1 MEDLSD
7 VQSIVTNGKIFQFRR
22 VIIYVIISI
31 LYALVSF
38 QRTCPSVVSAE
49 MAKDYGID
57 KSKLSIFSS
66 IFFYPYGL
74 VQPFA
79 GLLSDIM
86 EPSYVIG
93 IMQIISGVGAII
105 CGFSKNLGTGCV
117 GRFLVGLGCGPTY
130 VAVCRIILAWFPLK
144 YYSIMIGITIAIG
157 GCGSIVSQGPLATL
171 GELIGWRNCFYGIGG
186 LGIVFSIL
194 CLIFV
199 RGDPT
204 KLNFE
209 PVNKDLA
216 SNAKEESTL
225 KEKLQIL
232 GENFL
237 HVVKYPWFWVVVVY
251 AVFANGPF
259 FDISGMWVS
268 PYLQDVLGYSKTK
281 AGNTSIAISIGLVIG
296 SLLIPPLSTFLKT
309 RKWPCFV
316 SSTISFVVSIVLYLV
331 SKDKING
338 VMIYFFLIFIGA
350 FTNSLTSVCYPL
362 VREYFHPSIAG
373 TAVGCANIFT
383 FLSSAVYQTISSKI
397 IEKYGKVVENGVEI
411 DKYTEKGYKQGLW
424 LVSFIS
430 FLVSMVAIAIT
441 KDTKPGAKKGPEEE
455 IEEEEEHEAEEEE
468 KGEIEPTKED
478 TGSDLSEL

>member
-7 VQSIVTNGKIFQFRR
+7 IQTNTSHGTGFQIRR
-22 VIIYVIISI
+22 VIIYAIVAI

-38 QRTCPSVVSAE
+38 QRTCPSIVSAE
-49 MAKDYGID
+49 MAKDYGVD
-57 KSKLSIFSS
+57 KSKLSVFSS

-79 GLLSDIM
+79 GLLSDVI
-86 EPSYVIG
+86 EPAYVIG
-93 IMQIISGVGAII
+93 IMQVISGVGAIV
-105 CGFSKNLGTGCV
+105 CGASKNLGVGCF

-130 VAVCRIILAWFPLK
+130 VAVCRVVLAWFPLK
-144 YYSIMIGITIAIG
+144 IYSIMVGLTIAIG

-171 GELIGWRNCFYGIGG
+171 ADNIGWRNCFYGIGI

-194 CLIFV
+194 CLFFV

-204 KLNFE
+204 KLNYE
-209 PVNKDLA
+209 PVNKDLV
-216 SNAKEESTL
+216 SNSKDDTTL
-225 KEKLQIL
+225 KQKFHQL

-251 AVFANGPF
+251 AVFANGPY

-268 PYLQDVLGYSKTK
+268 PYLQDVLGYAKKK
-281 AGNTSIAISIGLVIG
+281 AGNTSIAISIGLIIG
-296 SLLIPPLSTFLKT
+296 SLTIPPLSTFLKT
-309 RKWPCFV
+309 RKWPCFG
-316 SSTISFVVSIVLYLV
+316 SSTITFIVSLVLYLI

-397 IEKYGKVVENGVEI
+397 IEKYGKVVVSGVET

-441 KDTKPGAKKGPEEE
+441 KDTKPGAKKADDEPV
-455 IEEEEEHEAEEEE
+455 EEEE
-468 KGEIEPTKED
+468 KHEVEEVKSDHETTKED